1 MASLT
6 VVGLG
11 GSIATVSRSRAAL
24 QVALGG
30 AAEAGAE
37 TKLLDLRELDLP
49 MFNPEDDEPTPKR
62 AECAST
68 GQSKSGCL
76 MTLVIPSPCLSCVRL
91 PIFVAL

>member
-49 MFNPEDDEPTPKR
+49 MFNPEDDEPTPN
-62 AECAST
+62 E
-68 GQSKSGCL
+68 
-76 MTLVIPSPCLSCVRL
+76 PSAQAPDSRK
-91 PIFVAL
+91 AAA